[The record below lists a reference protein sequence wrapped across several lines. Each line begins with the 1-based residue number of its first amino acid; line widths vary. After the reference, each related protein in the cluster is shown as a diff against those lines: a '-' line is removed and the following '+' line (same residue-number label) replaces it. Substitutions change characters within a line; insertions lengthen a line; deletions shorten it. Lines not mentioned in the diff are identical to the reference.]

1 MLILRKNFKEIEYHF
16 YHYFDLKHE
25 IEEKEKE
32 IMSLKSGIP
41 KAPLKQLGKV
51 NNATLDAVIK
61 LNNPDLEEKRKWV
74 KVIEKTLK
82 KYKGT
87 DKEKLINKKY
97 FEQLGET
104 HICMSI
110 PIGRTTYF
118 EWRKEIVTYAAF
130 VAQKMGLIEIEMV

>member
-1 MLILRKNFKEIEYHF
+1 MVIPRKVFKKIEYHF

-25 IEEKEKE
+25 VEEKEKE

-41 KAPLKQLGKV
+41 KAPHQKGEH
-51 NNATLDAVIK
+51 NDATLDAVIK

-97 FEQLGET
+97 FKQLGET

-130 VAQKMGLIEIEMV
+130 VAQKMGLIEIE